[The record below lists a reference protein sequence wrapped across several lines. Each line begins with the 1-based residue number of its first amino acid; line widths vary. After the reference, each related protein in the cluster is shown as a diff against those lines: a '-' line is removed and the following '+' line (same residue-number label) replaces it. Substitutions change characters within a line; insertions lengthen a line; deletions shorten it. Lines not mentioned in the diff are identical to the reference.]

1 MIKICLCIL
10 IILYLYLIYVRCVW
24 ERYWNCEIFQLI
36 GSYMGDGQMKIG
48 DEMLYY
54 RFKIAI
60 SREIE
65 NRWESCLFEKTPT
78 TKRGRSQSRK
88 ASV

>member
-1 MIKICLCIL
+1 
-10 IILYLYLIYVRCVW
+10 
-24 ERYWNCEIFQLI
+24 
-36 GSYMGDGQMKIG
+36 
-48 DEMLYY
+48 MLYY
-54 RFKIAI
+54 RFEIAI